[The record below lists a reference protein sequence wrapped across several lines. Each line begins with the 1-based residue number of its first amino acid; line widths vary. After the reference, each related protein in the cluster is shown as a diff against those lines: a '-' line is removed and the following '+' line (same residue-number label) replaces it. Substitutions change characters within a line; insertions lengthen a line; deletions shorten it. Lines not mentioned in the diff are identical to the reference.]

1 MCGVEEATSK
11 NVFSSSGLLPHSFK
25 GSSSS
30 KHLTLKQNHGQRG
43 GKVGEQGGWKQ
54 GDKVEGYCNNA
65 VRFDGDQLGRGG
77 QAVVEVVKNWLDSR
91 CIFNVSQRDFVIAG
105 YVV

>member
-1 MCGVEEATSK
+1 MFFHPQVYCLIVSREAAVPSI
-11 NVFSSSGLLPHSFK
+11 LL
-25 GSSSS
+25 SS
-30 KHLTLKQNHGQRG
+30 KIMGRG

>member
-1 MCGVEEATSK
+1 M
-11 NVFSSSGLLPHSFK
+11 
-25 GSSSS
+25 
-30 KHLTLKQNHGQRG
+30 
-43 GKVGEQGGWKQ
+43 
-54 GDKVEGYCNNA
+54 
-65 VRFDGDQLGRGG
+65 RFDGDQLGRGG